1 MTEPRFINYW
11 CGCDPA
17 TDTLCPEGRRCS
29 SDKRGWMFTRHA
41 CIAEVCLGRRVI
53 EGVEDIPQLPTNR
66 YEVDVEWGLLLH
78 CVAEHERV
86 DGLDLLPV
94 FQRGHVWTEAQ
105 QVAYVEA
112 MLMGVEV
119 SRTLIFNHYEWEYGH
134 GSPPYPKGT
143 MAIIDGL
150 QRLTAVSRFMRDEIT
165 AFGKRLSEF
174 QGRLR
179 FNNARFKFRVLCL
192 PDEAAVIRMY
202 LALNAGGTPHTAEE
216 IERVKALLKKET
228 TS

>member
-17 TDTLCPEGRRCS
+17 TDTLCPEGRRCCR
-29 SDKRGWMFTRHA
+29 DKRGWLFTRHA
-41 CIAEVCLGRRVI
+41 RIAEVCLGRRVI
-53 EGVEDIPQLPTNR
+53 EDIEDIPQLPQNR
-66 YEVDVEWGLLLH
+66 YETDVEWPRVLPAI
-78 CVAEHERV
+78 AEHVKE
-86 DGLDLLPV
+86 DGLDLLPA
-94 FQRGHVWTEAQ
+94 FQRGHVWTREQ
-105 QVAYVEA
+105 QIAYVEA

-143 MAIIDGL
+143 MVIIDGL
-150 QRLTAVSRFMRDEIT
+150 QRLQAVSQFMRGEIP
-165 AFGKRLSEF
+165 AFGKRLGEF

-179 FNNARFKFRVLCL
+179 FHNARFHFRILTL